1 MPQFPFQN
9 PSTSQPERTSLTGND
24 EVVVE
29 TGFQPMPQQQRE
41 ALSPDLRIDGPQ
53 SIKPPVLTELPE
65 SCASQ
70 NDPPAD
76 ASSDQVELTQDQP
89 QQAPELSDSP
99 SKAKSNHSAQ
109 QSRRIQQ
116 ASRGALIESLRQAM
130 IMVVTVAVLL
140 VAAKFALPGIV
151 ESVTHAFRRGQL
163 RAQHEVASASL
174 RDVSLDS
181 LSHAYQMVSD
191 VAGPSVVHIDVQRQD
206 VGKLTQ
212 LSRNSS
218 GAPSILISDQGSG
231 VVVDTDG
238 YLLTNR
244 HVVMGSEVIEVTL
257 SDGRRRNADV
267 IGTDPGTDL
276 ALLKVDADHLIP
288 IRWGDSEAVGIGSPV
303 WAIGSPFGL
312 NSTVTFG
319 VLSGKHRVVRADDQ
333 YQDFMQS
340 DVAVNP
346 GNSGG
351 PLVDAAGSLIG
362 INTAIIGDTY
372 QGVSFAIP
380 SEIAHR
386 VYDQL
391 RAKGKVL
398 RGHLGVTLLEV
409 PDQQLTS
416 KSHLLRGALVGSV
429 VGTDSPAAL
438 AGLQVDDI
446 ITHVDGEAIRSV
458 VHLIQVV
465 GNAMAGTK
473 IEVSIVR
480 SGQSMNFSVSLG
492 TRPPAL
498 DFR

>member
-1 MPQFPFQN
+1 MSQFPFQN
-9 PSTSQPERTSLTGND
+9 SSASAPERKSLAGSD
-24 EVVVE
+24 EVVAE
-29 TGFQPMPQQQRE
+29 TGFQPMPQQQRD

-53 SIKPPVLTELPE
+53 SIKPPVLAELPLSE
-65 SCASQ
+65 SDRST
-70 NDPPAD
+70 
-76 ASSDQVELTQDQP
+76 EP
-89 QQAPELSDSP
+89 QTDMKDGVAEPRSP
-99 SKAKSNHSAQ
+99 SGDVRPKAKPHPGSQH
-109 QSRRIQQ
+109 SRRIQQ

-206 VGKLTQ
+206 VGTLTK
-212 LSRNSS
+212 LSRKSS

-238 YLLTNR
+238 YILTNR

-267 IGTDPGTDL
+267 IGTDPATDL
-276 ALLKVDADHLIP
+276 ALLKVDADSLIP
-288 IRWGDSEAVGIGSPV
+288 IRWGDSEAAGIGSPV

-351 PLVDAAGSLIG
+351 PLVDAQGSLIG
-362 INTAIIGDTY
+362 INTAIIGETY
-372 QGVSFAIP
+372 QGVSFSIP

-391 RAKGKVL
+391 RANGKVL

-409 PDQQLTS
+409 PDDQLPS

-429 VGTDSPAAL
+429 VSPDSPAAV
-438 AGLQVDDI
+438 AGLRVDDI

-465 GNAMAGTK
+465 GNAMAGTR

-480 SGQSMNFSVSLG
+480 SGQPLKLLVVLG